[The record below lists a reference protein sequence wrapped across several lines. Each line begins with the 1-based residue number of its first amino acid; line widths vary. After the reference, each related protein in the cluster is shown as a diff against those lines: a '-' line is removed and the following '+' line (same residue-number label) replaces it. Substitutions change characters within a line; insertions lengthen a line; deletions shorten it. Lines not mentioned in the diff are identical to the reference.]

1 LIALGPQQ
9 ALGFNFTL
17 IRHNEA
23 WNFHS
28 LNFNRECWLMLL
40 AFPFDYWSHEHI
52 QNAIGAFG
60 MLLMREA
67 DHSNITRL
75 LLRAPSTL
83 IGNVG

>member
-1 LIALGPQQ
+1 
-9 ALGFNFTL
+9 
-17 IRHNEA
+17 
-23 WNFHS
+23 
-28 LNFNRECWLMLL
+28 MLL